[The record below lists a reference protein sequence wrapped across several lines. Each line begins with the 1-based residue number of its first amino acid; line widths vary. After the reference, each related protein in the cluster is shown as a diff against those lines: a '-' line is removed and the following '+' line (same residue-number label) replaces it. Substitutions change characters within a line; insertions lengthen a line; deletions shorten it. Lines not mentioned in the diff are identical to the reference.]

1 MQIMSVNKV
10 VHLKVKVIKMKK
22 IIINLE
28 CIHFNWVKEKY
39 DGSIEKVLREKEGGR
54 EGEREVKGKERKM
67 ALI

>member
-1 MQIMSVNKV
+1 MQIRSVNKV
-10 VHLKVKVIKMKK
+10 VNLKVKVIKMKK

-28 CIHFNWVKEKY
+28 CIHFNQVKEKY

>member
-1 MQIMSVNKV
+1 MQIRSVNKV
-10 VHLKVKVIKMKK
+10 VNLKVKVIKMKK

-28 CIHFNWVKEKY
+28 CIHFNQVKEKY

-54 EGEREVKGKERKM
+54 EGEKEVKGKERKM